1 MLKHRPAGVAVM
13 KYVSRN
19 HFIVFMTLACIGL
32 RFVLGVDLAPAIQTA
47 LGVFAWIVLIGLLLN
62 ETNAVRFQ
70 VALAVFCATVG
81 QSFVPAVIDGG
92 SSGFA
97 AVSAFDPPHYGLIYL
112 ALVSLWR
119 SASLRRFRWGL
130 AALVLLLS
138 TTWSIWDVN
147 YAGEASIVGVSL
159 FFAFLLVESF
169 FIMSC
174 LEMVV
179 SWLGARRALVFS
191 SLSVWMR
198 QFFRVCPRDLVV
210 ASVTFLS
217 VALCLYLDAD
227 ATLER
232 QYALGICAW
241 TLLIALLLGETPAVR
256 VQVVIAIIFA
266 TIGEHFAS
274 PFMGGYIYRFE
285 NVPAYVPPGHGMVYL
300 TAVALARS
308 GFFQRYRKHIT
319 VFVLTVGSTWSLWGV
334 TLAERGDAVG
344 ALLFC
349 VFFVFVFL
357 GRSPLVYLA
366 AFFITTWLEVIG
378 TYYGTWRWVV
388 IDPVLGLPQGN
399 PPSGVA
405 AWYCLVDAVALGGA
419 PHLLR
424 AIESIGAWLRAAYSK
439 KLVLENVAADE

>member
-13 KYVSRN
+13 KHGSRDYL
-19 HFIVFMTLACIGL
+19 IVFTTLVFVGL
-32 RFVLGVDLAPAIQTA
+32 RFVLGVDVAPAIQTV
-47 LGVFAWIVLIGLLLN
+47 LGVFAWTVLIGLLLN
-62 ETNAVRFQ
+62 ENNTVRFQ
-70 VALAVFCATVG
+70 VALAIFCATAG
-81 QSFVPAVIDGG
+81 QSFAPVLIDGHTSTLG
-92 SSGFA
+92 
-97 AVSAFDPPHYGLIYL
+97 AVSSFDPPHYGLIYL
-112 ALVSLWR
+112 SLLSLWR

-130 AALVLLLS
+130 AALVLLLG

-147 YAGEASIVGVSL
+147 CAGGGSIVGASL

-169 FIMSC
+169 FIMTC
-174 LEMVV
+174 LEVIA
-179 SWLGARRALVFS
+179 SWLDAKRALVFS
-191 SLSVWMR
+191 PLSALIR
-198 QFFRVCPRDLVV
+198 QIVRFYPRDLVV
-210 ASVTFLS
+210 AGVTFVC

-241 TLLIALLLGETPAVR
+241 TLLIALLLGEEPAVR
-256 VQVVIAIIFA
+256 VQVVIAILFA

-274 PFMGGYIYRFE
+274 VFMGGYIYRFE

-319 VFVLTVGSTWSLWGV
+319 VFVLTVGSAWSVWGV

-349 VFFVFVFL
+349 VFFVFVFV

-366 AFFITTWLEVIG
+366 AFFITTWLELIG
-378 TYYGTWRWVV
+378 TYFGTWRWVV
-388 IDPVLGLPQGN
+388 IDPVLALPQGN

-405 AWYCLVDAVALGGA
+405 AWYCLVDAVALAGA
-419 PHLLR
+419 PRLLR
-424 AIESIGAWLRAAYSK
+424 AFDRFRAWFRAGYSERP
-439 KLVLENVAADE
+439 VWENAVADE